1 MKILITGVTGL
12 IGKYLAKHLNSLGHS
27 ILGVG
32 RNMTD
37 NSDLFKYYQ
46 SEFMEDLEIEQEV
59 DVIIHVA
66 GQSPYNV
73 TCINDYISGNI
84 HTAKA
89 VANLAIKKN
98 VKTIVYL
105 SSVSVYGDINVSTI
119 NEQTPVVNPKIYGMT
134 KYIGEKIF
142 EEIASKIPSI
152 VLRLP
157 GVIGKDSHSSWLSKV
172 VKKAQQGLEIVINN
186 PSSLFNNVVSLKDL
200 SDFIAELIKK
210 PLSGFDVINLGAIN
224 MMKIEE
230 IVLRC
235 VKHCKNLSS
244 IKVEV
249 VKHKP
254 FTISIEKAH
263 TMYGFKGSRIQDI
276 IDMYLKEVCV

>member
-12 IGKYLAKHLNSLGHS
+12 IGKYLAKHLNSLGHN

-32 RNMTD
+32 RYKTES
-37 NSDLFKYYQ
+37 SDLFIYYQ
-46 SEFMEDLEIEQEV
+46 NEFMDDLKIEQEI
-59 DVIIHVA
+59 DVIVHAA
-66 GQSPYNV
+66 GQSPYNA

-84 HTAKA
+84 NTAKA

-119 NEQTPVVNPKIYGMT
+119 NEQTPVINSNIYGMT

-142 EEIASKIPSI
+142 EEIANEIPSLVI
-152 VLRLP
+152 RLP
-157 GVIGKDSHSSWLSKV
+157 GVIGKGAHSSWLSKV
-172 VKKAQQGLEIVINN
+172 VKKAQQGLDITINN
-186 PSSLFNNVVSLKDL
+186 PSALFNNAVSLKDL
-200 SDFIAELIKK
+200 SGFIAELIKK

-235 VKHCKNLSS
+235 VKYYKNRSS
-244 IKVEV
+244 IKVEA
-249 VKHKP
+249 VKRKP
-254 FTISIEKAH
+254 FTISIEKAQSL
-263 TMYGFKGSRIQDI
+263 YGFKGSRTQDI
-276 IDMYLKEVCV
+276 IDMYLKEGCI